1 MHPVVVLI
9 NVEGRKEITDSES
22 GNEIIRIL
30 KASEDL
36 GQRRLWLLLLL
47 VATEVIKAKC
57 F

>member
-1 MHPVVVLI
+1 MVLI